1 VGEHTP
7 HYPLFLTLTGRLAI
21 VVGCDAVAQRKV
33 TQFIRYGADVV
44 VIAEDPSAELRQLE
58 ADGAITLEPR
68 GYVRGDLKGA
78 FIAFCSETDEIARA
92 VFSEAE
98 SLGCL
103 INVAENPA
111 LSSYLVPSSVRRGQL
126 QIAIS
131 TSGAA
136 PAVAR
141 RLRRQLREQ
150 FGPEW
155 AAYVALLGDV
165 RALGSQRI
173 TNPSQLARV
182 IAAAA
187 DIDFLERIAEGEKI
201 TPETAYAEAVAVEA
215 AQAAETAKADE
226 AAAKAAEADAAAE
239 TAAAAAAE
247 ADADAAGE
255 PSATEE

>member
-1 VGEHTP
+1 MGEHTP

-21 VVGCDAVAQRKV
+21 VVGGNAVAQRKV
-33 TQFIRYGADVV
+33 TQFVRYGADVV
-44 VIAEDPSAELRQLE
+44 VIAADPSAELRQLE

-68 GYVRGDLKGA
+68 GYVRGDLRGA
-78 FIAFCSETDEIARA
+78 FIAFCAETDEIARA
-92 VFSEAE
+92 VFAEAE

-103 INVAENPA
+103 INVAENPS

-141 RLRRQLREQ
+141 RLRRELREQ

-155 AAYVALLGDV
+155 TTYIALLGDI
-165 RALGSQRI
+165 RALATQRI
-173 TNPSQLARV
+173 TDASRLAHV

-187 DIDFLERIAEGEKI
+187 EIDFLERVAEGEEI
-201 TPETAYAEAVAVEA
+201 TPDAALAEAEAVVDAAAVEA
-215 AQAAETAKADE
+215 AEV
-226 AAAKAAEADAAAE
+226 AAASEVEPPDPEFPAELSPELAS
-239 TAAAAAAE
+239 
-247 ADADAAGE
+247 E
-255 PSATEE
+255 PPATEE

>member
-33 TQFIRYGADVV
+33 TQFVRYGADVV
-44 VIAEDPSAELRQLE
+44 VIAAHPSAELRQLE

-68 GYVRGDLKGA
+68 GYVRGDLNGA
-78 FIAFCSETDEIARA
+78 FIAFCSDTDEIAHA

-131 TSGAA
+131 TSGVA

-155 AAYVALLGDV
+155 ATYVALLGDV
-165 RALGSQRI
+165 RALGAQRI
-173 TNPSQLARV
+173 TDPARLAAV

-201 TPETAYAEAVAVEA
+201 TPEAAFAEA
-215 AQAAETAKADE
+215 TAI
-226 AAAKAAEADAAAE
+226 
-239 TAAAAAAE
+239 AAAAAAT
-247 ADADAAGE
+247 AAATKDV
-255 PSATEE
+255 SATEPPAIEE

>member
-1 VGEHTP
+1 MGEHTP

-21 VVGCDAVAQRKV
+21 VVGGNAVARRKV
-33 TQFIRYGADVV
+33 TQFVRYGADVV
-44 VIAEDPSAELRQLE
+44 VIASDPSAELRQLE

-68 GYVRGDLKGA
+68 GYVRGDLQGA
-78 FIAFCSETDEIARA
+78 FIAFCSESEEIAHA

-141 RLRRQLREQ
+141 RLRRELREQ

-155 AAYVALLGDV
+155 ATYVALLGDV
-165 RALGSQRI
+165 RALGSQQISDAAR
-173 TNPSQLARV
+173 LADV

-187 DIDFLERIAEGEKI
+187 DIDFLERIAEGVPI
-201 TPETAYAEAVAVEA
+201 TPEAALAEAEAVVDAPAPEPLVVDD
-215 AQAAETAKADE
+215 AAEPPV
-226 AAAKAAEADAAAE
+226 AEE
-239 TAAAAAAE
+239 
-247 ADADAAGE
+247 
-255 PSATEE
+255 

>member
-1 VGEHTP
+1 MGEHTP

-21 VVGCDAVAQRKV
+21 VVGSNAVARRKV
-33 TQFIRYGADVV
+33 TQFMRYGADVV
-44 VIAEDPSAELRQLE
+44 VIAANPSAELRQLE

-68 GYVRGDLKGA
+68 GYVRGDLQGA
-78 FIAFCSETDEIARA
+78 FIAYCSETGEIARA

-98 SLGCL
+98 ALGCL
-103 INVAENPA
+103 INVADNPA

-141 RLRRQLREQ
+141 RLRRELREQ

-155 AAYVALLGDV
+155 AAYIALLGDV
-165 RALGSQRI
+165 RALGTQQIADPARI
-173 TNPSQLARV
+173 AAV

-187 DIDFLERIAEGEKI
+187 DTDFLERIAEGETI
-201 TPETAYAEAVAVEA
+201 TPEAALAEA
-215 AQAAETAKADE
+215 E
-226 AAAKAAEADAAAE
+226 AAADYAAAEAAAEAADGTDAAAE
-239 TAAAAAAE
+239 AT
-247 ADADAAGE
+247 ADADAEAAAGAADDA
-255 PSATEE
+255 PAVQTATE

>member
-1 VGEHTP
+1 MGEHTP

-21 VVGCDAVAQRKV
+21 VVGGNAVAQRKV
-33 TQFIRYGADVV
+33 TQFVRYGADVV
-44 VIAEDPSAELRQLE
+44 VIAADPAAELRQLE

-68 GYVRGDLKGA
+68 GYVRGDLQGA
-78 FIAFCSETDEIARA
+78 FIAFCSESDEIAHA

-141 RLRRQLREQ
+141 RLRRELREQ

-155 AAYVALLGDV
+155 ATYVALLGDV
-165 RALGSQRI
+165 RALGSQQIPDAVR
-173 TNPSQLARV
+173 LADV

-187 DIDFLERIAEGEKI
+187 DIDFLERIAEGEAI
-201 TPETAYAEAVAVEA
+201 TPEAALAEAEAVVDAPALESPVVDDV
-215 AQAAETAKADE
+215 AAEPPV
-226 AAAKAAEADAAAE
+226 AEE
-239 TAAAAAAE
+239 
-247 ADADAAGE
+247 
-255 PSATEE
+255 

>member
-1 VGEHTP
+1 MGEHTP

-21 VVGCDAVAQRKV
+21 VVGCNAVAQRKV

-44 VIAEDPSAELRQLE
+44 VIAADPSAELRQLE
-58 ADGAITLEPR
+58 ADGAITLESR
-68 GYVRGDLKGA
+68 GYVRGDLQGA
-78 FIAFCSETDEIARA
+78 FIAFCSETDEIAHA

-103 INVAENPA
+103 INVADNPA

-126 QIAIS
+126 QIAVS

-155 AAYVALLGDV
+155 AAYIALLGDV
-165 RALGSQRI
+165 RALAAQRI
-173 TNPSQLARV
+173 TDPARLAAV
-182 IAAAA
+182 IGAAA
-187 DIDFLERIAEGEKI
+187 DMDFLERIAEGEKI
-201 TPETAYAEAVAVEA
+201 TPEAAYAEV
-215 AQAAETAKADE
+215 QANV
-226 AAAKAAEADAAAE
+226 
-239 TAAAAAAE
+239 AAAE
-247 ADADAAGE
+247 AAANAAEQPADGE
-255 PSATEE
+255 

>member
-44 VIAEDPSAELRQLE
+44 VIAANPSAELRQLE
-58 ADGAITLEPR
+58 ADGAITLESR
-68 GYVRGDLKGA
+68 GYVRGDLNGA

-141 RLRRQLREQ
+141 RLRRELREQ

-155 AAYVALLGDV
+155 ATYIALLGEV

-173 TNPSQLARV
+173 TNPAQLASV
-182 IAAAA
+182 IAVAA
-187 DIDFLERIAEGEKI
+187 DMDFLERLAEGEKI

-215 AQAAETAKADE
+215 AQAAEAAKAEE
-226 AAAKAAEADAAAE
+226 AAAEAADSAAAE
-239 TAAAAAAE
+239 TAATAIETDAE
-247 ADADAAGE
+247 TASE